1 MTPSEREHLDRIRDR
16 FSSTAEPFAEFA
28 FSLRSKE
35 ADWMA
40 ALASADLPRADQA
53 LGLDLACGPGTLT
66 RPFLEHLGRV
76 IGVDLTPVMLQHA
89 RQNTGAAGPLRAA
102 FLCAN
107 AYALP
112 FADGVVDIAFCGYA
126 MHHLLTPVAAL
137 AEMTRVVRR
146 GGRVAIVD
154 LIVPASANREAHDRI
169 ERARDSSHAS
179 TLPAA
184 ELTQMFRDAGLRV
197 VVFEQHDRDREFD
210 HWMHVAGHQPG
221 SPAYAETRHLLEA
234 TIASDAAGFRPRLD
248 ASSGKLQFG
257 QTAMLL
263 VAEKE

>member
-1 MTPSEREHLDRIRDR
+1 MTASERAHLDRIRDR

-28 FSLRSKE
+28 FSLRAKE
-35 ADWMA
+35 ADGMA
-40 ALASADLPRADQA
+40 AVATANLPRADQA

-76 IGVDLTPVMLQHA
+76 VGVDLTPAMLQHA
-89 RQNTGAAGPLRAA
+89 RRNTTAAGPERAA

-112 FADGVVDIAFCGYA
+112 FADGAVDIAFCGYA
-126 MHHLLTPVAAL
+126 MHHLLAPAGAL
-137 AEMTRVVRR
+137 AEMTRAVRS
-146 GGRVAIVD
+146 GGRVAIID
-154 LIVPASANREAHDRI
+154 LIVPASADREAHDRI

-184 ELTQMFRDAGLRV
+184 ELTRMFRDAGLHV
-197 VVFEQHDRDREFD
+197 VVSEQHDRDREFD
-210 HWMHVAGHQPG
+210 HWMHVAGREPG
-221 SPAYAETRHLLEA
+221 SPAYAETRRLLEA
-234 TIASDAAGFRPRLD
+234 TIVSDAAGFRPRLD
-248 ASSGKLQFG
+248 APSGQLQFG